1 MARNRAEGGAAGK
14 GAKAAGKPDGK
25 DAPKKQSRLA
35 QLRTVY
41 AMTRK
46 GDPASLW
53 WMLGGGLAVIAVMV
67 GLGILVGYPIYFAV
81 LGVPMGVMAALVI
94 MARRA
99 EKVAYGHIVGQPG
112 ASLAALQN
120 LRRGWNVEQQPVAV
134 DPRTQ
139 DVVFRAV
146 GRPGVV
152 LITEGPVQ
160 RVNRLAEL
168 EKKRHARVLPNVPVT
183 VIHSGESEGQVELRR
198 LSPTLMKLKPALT
211 KQEVSEVSKRL
222 RALGGAKPAI
232 PKGIDPTRAR
242 PDRKAGRG
250 R

>member
-1 MARNRAEGGAAGK
+1 MARNRAEAGAAGK
-14 GAKAAGKPDGK
+14 QKVGK
-25 DAPKKQSRLA
+25 DGTKKPSRLK
-35 QLRTVY
+35 QFTKVFN
-41 AMTRK
+41 MTRK
-46 GDPASLW
+46 GDRTAIW
-53 WMLGGGLAVIAVMV
+53 RMLGGALAVIALMV
-67 GLGILVGYPIYFAV
+67 GIGYLVGHPIYFTV
-81 LGVPMGVMAALVI
+81 LGVPLGVMAGMVI

-99 EKVAYGHIVGQPG
+99 ETVAYGHIAGQPG

-120 LRRGWNVEQQPVAV
+120 LRKGWTVEQQPIAV

-139 DVVFRAV
+139 DVVFRVV

-160 RVNRLAEL
+160 RVTRLADQ
-168 EKKRHARVLPNVPVT
+168 EKKKHARVLPNVPVT
-183 VIHSGESEGQVELRR
+183 VIHSGEGDGQVGLRR

-211 KQEVSEVSKRL
+211 KSEVGEVAKRL
-222 RALGGAKPAI
+222 RALGGAKLAI